1 MAFCVFL
8 LPCEILRGYNSCNLR
23 IPFQENILLF
33 FDYRTKRVIACLRKR
48 FSFTFWGI
56 KVLEKAYY
64 GTKSG
69 LVGHLQTLDFF
80 SVSGGL
86 AALLDEELPAGV
98 FDFRMKVDGD
108 GSLLENSL
116 NLEPKSK
123 LLC

>member
-1 MAFCVFL
+1 ML
-8 LPCEILRGYNSCNLR
+8 LL
-23 IPFQENILLF
+23 
-33 FDYRTKRVIACLRKR
+33 FDYRRKSETVSLRKR
-48 FSFTFWGI
+48 FSFTSWDI

-69 LVGHLQTLDFF
+69 LGGHLQTLDFF

-108 GSLLENSL
+108 GSLLENPL